1 MDDLRGYLVQIDDTL
16 KNVLSGLGESVHDV
30 KSVLSANG
38 QKSEEYNDTMYSV
51 AVKLKDEQKS
61 KFEEL
66 RNNIIATADDI
77 TQNYETLIEQTEGE
91 IRSDVTRDFV
101 AKSELGEY
109 KSEVGSS
116 IGQLSD
122 RIDLS
127 VTAIEEVK
135 AEFDDFSGDYQE
147 FKQETSSN
155 IALLPQSI
163 ESRVREQFVSKDDLS
178 DTEFQALIESIVIQT
193 PSSITDAF
201 LERMELAEGRI
212 EAQDEEFATYIE
224 QTEAW
229 IRRGLLDS
237 GIYGIEIGR
246 SDSNMKTRFLN
257 DKISFYQGEVEVA
270 YISDNNL
277 YITRAEVLDYLRIGN
292 SNDGYFIFDV
302 SPNGLEVRWSE

>member
-16 KNVLSGLGESVHDV
+16 KNALSGLGESVHEV
-30 KSVLSANG
+30 KSVLSANA
-38 QKSEEYNDTMYSV
+38 QKSDEYNETMYSV

-61 KFEEL
+61 RFEEL
-66 RNNIIATADDI
+66 RNNIIATADEI

-127 VTAIEEVK
+127 VTAIEEVRT
-135 AEFDDFSGDYQE
+135 EFDDFSNDYQE
-147 FKQETSSN
+147 FKQESSSN

-163 ESRVREQFVSKDDLS
+163 ESKVREQFVSKDDLN
-178 DTEFQALIESIVIQT
+178 DAEFTSLIESIVVQT
-193 PSSITDAF
+193 PSSITDSF

-212 EAQDEEFATYIE
+212 EAQDEEFAAYIE

-229 IRRGLLDS
+229 IRRGLLDN
-237 GIYGIEIGR
+237 GVYGIEIGR
-246 SDSNMKTRFLN
+246 SDSNVKTRFLN
-257 DKISFYQGEVEVA
+257 DRVSFYQGEVEVA
-270 YISDNNL
+270 YVSDNNL